1 MLAVRAP
8 ESGPPALFN
17 TGNRPAADR
26 TRLPF
31 AAVDRTSEREPPGFA
46 AHAVKVMECRAA
58 RPQWRSPRFCEQ
70 TQGVCPARAFE
81 MASAGRVG
89 RMPAAKSASEQ

>member
-26 TRLPF
+26 TGLPF
-31 AAVDRTSEREPPGFA
+31 AAVDCTSERKPPGFA
-46 AHAVKVMECRAA
+46 AHAVKVMERRAA
-58 RPQWRSPRFCEQ
+58 RRNGGL
-70 TQGVCPARAFE
+70 QGFANRLQK
-81 MASAGRVG
+81 SAGTRFRNG
-89 RMPAAKSASEQ
+89 IRGPRRPNASRKQRF

>member
-26 TRLPF
+26 TGLPF
-31 AAVDRTSEREPPGFA
+31 AAVNRTSEREPPGFT
-46 AHAVKVMECRAA
+46 AHAVKVVERGAA
-58 RPQWRSPRFCEQ
+58 RRNGGL
-70 TQGVCPARAFE
+70 QGFAKSLQE
-81 MASAGRVG
+81 SAGTCFRNG
-89 RMPAAKSASEQ
+89 IRRPRRPNASRKERF